1 MDNNWQSV
9 ELEFRRQLL
18 EQHKLKKHNSVLIPK
33 AEYFNLIE
41 DLKIAFAAESKSRRQ
56 SVSHSLQVGQFCSQH
71 ASKF

>member
-1 MDNNWQSV
+1 MDNNSQSV

-41 DLKIAFAAESKSRRQ
+41 NLKIAIATESELKT
-56 SVSHSLQVGQFCSQH
+56 VLSHSFQIGQFCSQH
-71 ASKF
+71 ASQF